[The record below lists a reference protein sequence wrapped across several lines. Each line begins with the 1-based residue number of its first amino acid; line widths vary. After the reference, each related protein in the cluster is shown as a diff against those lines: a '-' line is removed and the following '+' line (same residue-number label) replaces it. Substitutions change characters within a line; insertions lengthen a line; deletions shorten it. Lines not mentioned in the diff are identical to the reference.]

1 MLLTNLP
8 IIDWVALAIFL
19 VCWLFYEPLL
29 KTAGR
34 PGGLIN
40 SDMTVIR
47 MAWMRKMV
55 GRENPLVDGQII
67 GQVLNSNAFF
77 ASSNL
82 LLIAAA
88 AGALFNVD
96 QTFEAASDLAA
107 IETSNRMLF
116 ELQIGLVIVTLARGF
131 LAFIWSIRQLNY
143 TLAAVG
149 AAPSGSKEA
158 FGAAYADAVARLL
171 QPALSSFNSGVRGY
185 YFAMAAAAWLFGPYA
200 FMLATLGGVGLLYW
214 RQKRSRTA
222 KAVASIRQ
230 LLEEQNK
237 G

>member
-1 MLLTNLP
+1 MPELSPLNWT
-8 IIDWVALAIFL
+8 ALGIYL

-55 GRENPLVDGQII
+55 GRDTPLVDGQII
-67 GQVLNSNAFF
+67 AQVLNSNAFF

-107 IETSNRMLF
+107 IRTSSRVLF
-116 ELQIGLVIVTLARGF
+116 ELQFGLVIVALARGF

-149 AAPSGSKEA
+149 AAPSGDKGE
-158 FGAAYADAVARLL
+158 FGAEYAAAVARLL
-171 QPALSSFNSGVRGY
+171 QPSLSAFNSGVRGY

-200 FMLATLGGVGLLYW
+200 FMFATLGAVALLYW
-214 RQKRSRTA
+214 RQKRSKTA
-222 KAVASIRQ
+222 KAVAAIRQ
-230 LLEEQNK
+230 LLERNP
-237 G
+237 

>member
-1 MLLTNLP
+1 MLLSDLP
-8 IIDWVALAIFL
+8 VIDLVALGVYL

-55 GRENPLVDGQII
+55 VRENPLVDGQII
-67 GQVLNSNAFF
+67 GQVLNSNTFF

-96 QTFEAASDLAA
+96 QTFEAASELAA
-107 IETSNRMLF
+107 IRTSSRTLF
-116 ELQIGLVIVTLARGF
+116 ELQFGLVIVALARGF

-149 AAPSGSKEA
+149 AAPSGDKDA
-158 FGAAYADAVARLL
+158 FGTEYAAAVARLL
-171 QPALSSFNSGVRGY
+171 QPALSAFNSGIRGY

-200 FMLATLGGVGLLYW
+200 FLTATLGAVALLYW
-214 RQKRSRTA
+214 RQKRSKTA
-222 KAVASIRQ
+222 KAVAAIRQ
-230 LLEEQNK
+230 LLDR

>member
-1 MLLTNLP
+1 MLISDLP
-8 IIDWVALAIFL
+8 LIDWVAFGIFL
-19 VCWLFYEPLL
+19 LCWLFYEPLL

-96 QTFEAASDLAA
+96 KTFEAASDLQA
-107 IETSNRMLF
+107 IKTSSRTLF
-116 ELQIGLVIVTLARGF
+116 ELQVGLVIVTLARGF

-143 TLAAVG
+143 TLAAIG
-149 AAPSGSKEA
+149 ASPSGNKDQL
-158 FGAAYADAVARLL
+158 GASYAEAVARLL

-200 FMLATLGGVGLLYW
+200 FMLATLGGVALLYW

-222 KAVASIRQ
+222 KAVAEIRR
-230 LLEEQNK
+230 LLEEQAK

>member
-1 MLLTNLP
+1 MRLTDLP
-8 IIDWVALAIFL
+8 MIDWAALGIFL

-47 MAWMRKMV
+47 SAWMRKMV

-96 QTFEAASDLAA
+96 QTFEAASDLSA
-107 IETSNRMLF
+107 IKTSSRTLF
-116 ELQIGLVIVTLARGF
+116 ELQIGLVIVALARGF

-149 AAPSGSKEA
+149 AAPSGNKEA
-158 FGAAYADAVARLL
+158 VGAAYASAVAQLL

-200 FMLATLGGVGLLYW
+200 FMTTTIGAVCLLYW

-222 KAVASIRQ
+222 KAVAAIRK
-230 LLEEQNK
+230 LLEEQQQP
-237 G
+237 